1 MRKKEP
7 RTLTGWSTQDYRAL
21 LCDALV
27 ALVMNFVIELLARR
41 NFSDTISFLTES
53 PLTFLYGALIIF
65 FTLSLSMLFRK
76 RTFFFCLAV
85 VFWMALAITDYIL
98 LRFRSMPLTAADI
111 FLMSATRDIFEKYM
125 SHVGLLLVM
134 LGISAALGAVC
145 YLLLTTKSR
154 RRSFSFALTYVTMI
168 GLALISCTLLMQ
180 GNGTLDRASG
190 FSSLPKA
197 YHRNGFCYSFSV
209 SLLTGGVNQ
218 PKEYS
223 EENVK
228 EIIDEQTDLPE
239 TAQNRPNIIFL
250 QMESFFDAN
259 YLKDVTFSK
268 NPVPVFESL
277 KRSGPS
283 GLLSV
288 PAIGAGTA
296 NTEFEVLTGMNL
308 DHFGVGEYPYMTTVN
323 KVTTESVA
331 TVLQE
336 LGYATHAIHNNNATF
351 YDRNIVYSNLSFE
364 TFTTLEYMND
374 VDYNPLGWAKDSVL
388 TNEILKAL
396 QSTADRDFVFG
407 VSVQAHGKY
416 PTEPIEGAP
425 TIRVSGMDDNEG
437 RKNGMEYYLYQ
448 LKESDKFLGELTRT
462 LANFDE
468 PTILVVY
475 GDHLPSFNIQQEE
488 LSYGDVQSTEYAIWA
503 NYPVHA
509 EDRDLQTYQLG
520 AYILDL
526 CNIHEG
532 VIMRHHQS
540 YGFPEENEVYESKL
554 EALEYDMLSG
564 DRYSLAGRPL
574 EPTQLQFGVEEIV
587 LTAVVE
593 DTLGSGGYYLRGD
606 HFTPCSR
613 VYLNGAPVET
623 EFRSEGLLFVRE
635 LKPKVGDEIFVAQIS
650 ISDETQ
656 ILSQTKTFE
665 WTQ

>member
-1 MRKKEP
+1 MRKTEP

-41 NFSDTISFLTES
+41 NFSDTISFLIER

-65 FTLSLSMLFRK
+65 FTLSLSLLFRK

-85 VFWMALAITDYIL
+85 VFWMALALTDYIL

-134 LGISAALGAVC
+134 FGISAALGAVC
-145 YLLLTTKSR
+145 YLLLTTRSR
-154 RRSFSFALTYVTMI
+154 RRPFSFALTYVTMI
-168 GLALISCTLLMQ
+168 GLTLLSCTLLLQ
-180 GNGTLDRASG
+180 ENGTLDRASG

-228 EIIDEQTDLPE
+228 EIIDEQIDLPA

-259 YLKDVTFSK
+259 YLKDVTYSK

-374 VDYNPLGWAKDSVL
+374 VDYNPLGWAKDSV
-388 TNEILKAL
+388 
-396 QSTADRDFVFG
+396 
-407 VSVQAHGKY
+407 GK
-416 PTEPIEGAP
+416 
-425 TIRVSGMDDNEG
+425 
-437 RKNGMEYYLYQ
+437 
-448 LKESDKFLGELTRT
+448 
-462 LANFDE
+462 
-468 PTILVVY
+468 
-475 GDHLPSFNIQQEE
+475 
-488 LSYGDVQSTEYAIWA
+488 
-503 NYPVHA
+503 
-509 EDRDLQTYQLG
+509 
-520 AYILDL
+520 
-526 CNIHEG
+526 
-532 VIMRHHQS
+532 
-540 YGFPEENEVYESKL
+540 
-554 EALEYDMLSG
+554 
-564 DRYSLAGRPL
+564 
-574 EPTQLQFGVEEIV
+574 
-587 LTAVVE
+587 
-593 DTLGSGGYYLRGD
+593 
-606 HFTPCSR
+606 
-613 VYLNGAPVET
+613 
-623 EFRSEGLLFVRE
+623 
-635 LKPKVGDEIFVAQIS
+635 
-650 ISDETQ
+650 
-656 ILSQTKTFE
+656 
-665 WTQ
+665 

>member
-7 RTLTGWSTQDYRAL
+7 RVLSGWSTADYRTLLCYAL
-21 LCDALV
+21 LAL
-27 ALVMNFVIELLARR
+27 ALNFTVELLARR
-41 NFSDTISFLTES
+41 NFSDTVAFLTGR
-53 PLTFLYGALIIF
+53 PLVFLYGALIVL

-76 RTFFFCLAV
+76 RVFFVCLAAV
-85 VFWMALAITDYIL
+85 YWLALAITDFIL

-125 SHVGLLLVM
+125 SHFTLLLVM
-134 LGISAALGAVC
+134 LGISAALGAVF
-145 YLLLTTKSR
+145 YLLLSSKSR
-154 RRSFSFALTYVTMI
+154 KRSFTFSLTYVTMI
-168 GLALISCTLLMQ
+168 GLALLSATLLMQ
-180 GNGTLDRASG
+180 SSGRIDRASG

-197 YHRNGFCYSFSV
+197 YHKNGFCYSFSV

-223 EENVK
+223 KENVE
-228 EIIDEQTDLPE
+228 EILDEQTDLPQ
-239 TAQNRPNIIFL
+239 TAQARPNIVFV

-259 YLKDVTFSK
+259 YLKELTFSE
-268 NPVPVFESL
+268 NPVPVFEAL

-331 TVLQE
+331 TVLQA

-374 VDYNPLGWAKDSVL
+374 VSYNPLGWARDSVL

-396 QSTADRDFVFG
+396 QSTEGQDFVFG

-416 PTEPIEGAP
+416 PTVPIEGAP
-425 TIRVSGMDDNEG
+425 TIAVTGMDDNES
-437 RKNGMEYYLYQ
+437 RKNGLEYYLYQ
-448 LKESDKFLGELTRT
+448 LKESDAFLGELTRA

-488 LSYGDVQSTEYAIWA
+488 LSCGDVQSTEYAVWA
-503 NYPVHA
+503 NYPIEA

-520 AYILDL
+520 AYILEL
-526 CNIHEG
+526 CDIHEG

-540 YGFPEENEVYESKL
+540 FGFPEENEEYESKL

-574 EPTQLQFGVEEIV
+574 EPTQLRFGVEEIV

-593 DTLGSGGYYLRGD
+593 DTQDTGGYYIRGD
-606 HFTPCSR
+606 HFTPYSR
-613 VYLNGAPVET
+613 VYVNGAPYET
-623 EFRSEGLLFVRE
+623 VFHSEGLLYVPE
-635 LKPKVGDEIFVAQIS
+635 LNPRDGDLICVAQVS

-656 ILSQTKTFE
+656 ILSQTGIFE
-665 WTQ
+665 WKQ